1 MHSHKSR
8 FNDAEEY
15 PMIPILTLDEMR
27 AVERKS
33 SEHGLS
39 EYDMIMSAGE
49 AVFQSLKSMLEE
61 EYEQGY
67 DDGFPDDAPE
77 NFQENEEHENNDPSQ
92 GPKVPKQD
100 PYTVA
105 FVCGSGHNGADALSA
120 ALLSAQAGYAVVIYQ
135 LHSDRPYGSEIL
147 KLHQQ
152 LRDADLE
159 IHIVTTHVD
168 LPVFQEVDLIVDG
181 LLGTGAKGQPTG
193 LVQSCIYGMNKS
205 GVPVLS
211 IDLPSGV
218 QSDDSQVPGSAVQA
232 TATIC
237 LGAIK
242 VSAAFYPSCT
252 FFGRIGYSPIC
263 FDERSLVSQPSQLAL
278 YTPEDAIDDLPARDF
293 RSNKYTAGKVLVITG
308 SRGMHGAAA
317 LCSNAAL
324 RAGAGLVRCA
334 VPAGIYSE
342 LAPHLLEVIGVP
354 VGENSDYRFTPGHL
368 EEIKTWLDWA
378 DTILIGPGLGKH
390 PQTEAFLDKLMPL
403 LKGRKVVVDGDAL
416 NWFAGEQ
423 SERRKLAGYEQTVLT
438 PHAGEYKR
446 LGGIWDYDQPM
457 AHLEN
462 LRQWVKA
469 GTVPIVLK
477 GATTL
482 YAEPDGKLLVVPA
495 GNPGMA
501 TAGSGDVLAGVLAAF
516 LAVRPMTQAA
526 PLAVLAHGKAGDAA
540 RKDRGTLGMTASDL
554 ILYLPSAL
562 KEIEDQIDD
571 AALDAETEK

>member
-15 PMIPILTLDEMR
+15 PMIPILTLEEMQ

-33 SEHGLS
+33 AEHGLS

-49 AVFQSLKSMLEE
+49 AVYQSVKSMLEE

-67 DDGFPDDAPE
+67 DDDFAEEAPE
-77 NFQENEEHENNDPSQ
+77 NFADLDENESTDPGQ
-92 GPKVPKQD
+92 TPKMRKQD

-105 FVCGSGHNGADALSA
+105 FVCGKGHNGADALSA
-120 ALLSAQAGYAVVIYQ
+120 ALLCAQASYAVIIYQ
-135 LHSDRPYGSEIL
+135 LHSENPYSSETL

-152 LRDADLE
+152 LRDVGLE
-159 IHIVTTHVD
+159 VHIVMSPVD
-168 LPVFQEVDLIVDG
+168 LPVFQDVDLIVDG
-181 LLGTGAKGQPTG
+181 LLGTGARGIPTG

-205 GVPVLS
+205 GIPVLS
-211 IDLPSGV
+211 VDVPSGV
-218 QSDDSQVPGSAVQA
+218 QCDLSEVPGSAVQA

-252 FFGRIGYSPIC
+252 FYGRIGYSPIC
-263 FDERSLVSQPSQLAL
+263 FDERSLVSQPSQIAL

-293 RSNKYTAGKVLVITG
+293 RSNKYTSGKVLVITG

-317 LCSNAAL
+317 LASNAAL

-334 VPAGIYSE
+334 VPAGIYSD
-342 LAPHLLEVIGVP
+342 LTPHLLEVIGVP
-354 VGENSDYRFTPGHL
+354 IGENTDYRFTPGHL
-368 EEIKTWLDWA
+368 EEIKAWLDWA
-378 DTILIGPGLGKH
+378 DTILVGPGMGKH
-390 PQTEAFLDKLMPL
+390 PQTEAFLEKLMPL

-416 NWFAGEQ
+416 NWFALEHG
-423 SERRKLAGYEQTVLT
+423 ERRKGPGLEETVLT
-438 PHAGEYKR
+438 PHAGEFKR
-446 LGGIWDYDQPM
+446 IGGEWDYDLPLQ
-457 AHLEN
+457 HIEN
-462 LRQWVKA
+462 LRNWVKA
-469 GTVPIVLK
+469 GNLPIVLK

-482 YAEPDGKLLVVPA
+482 FAEPNGKLLVVPA

-501 TAGSGDVLAGVLAAF
+501 TAGSGDVLAGMLAAF

-562 KEIEDQIDD
+562 KEIEDQIED

>member
-8 FNDAEEY
+8 FNESEEY
-15 PMIPILTLDEMR
+15 PMIPILTLDEMKS
-27 AVERKS
+27 VERKS
-33 SEHGLS
+33 ADHGLS

-49 AVFQSLKSMLEE
+49 SVFQSIKSMLEE
-61 EYEQGY
+61 EYER
-67 DDGFPDDAPE
+67 GFDEDFAAELSETFSDSEETDAT
-77 NFQENEEHENNDPSQ
+77 DPNAT
-92 GPKVPKQD
+92 KTPKQD
-100 PYTVA
+100 PYTIA
-105 FVCGSGHNGADALSA
+105 FVCGKGHNGADALSA

-135 LHSDRPYGSEIL
+135 LHSDEAFGPETQ

-152 LRDADLE
+152 IRDADLE
-159 IHIVTTHVD
+159 IHVMVTPVD

-181 LLGTGAKGQPTG
+181 LLGTGAKAAPEGM
-193 LVQSCIYGMNKS
+193 VQSCIYGMNKS
-205 GVPVLS
+205 GVPILS

-218 QSDDSQVPGSAVQA
+218 LADQSEVPGSAVQA

-293 RSNKYTAGKVLVITG
+293 RSNKYTAGKVLAIAG

-334 VPAGIYSE
+334 VPAGVYSD
-342 LAPHLLEVIGVP
+342 LAPHLLEVIGLP
-354 VGENSDYRFTPGHL
+354 IGENADYRFTPGHI
-368 EEIKTWLDWA
+368 EEIKPWIEWA

-390 PQTEAFLDKLMPL
+390 PQTDVFIDKMMGL
-403 LKGRKVVVDGDAL
+403 LKGRRVIVDGDAL
-416 NWFAGEQ
+416 NWFAGENA
-423 SERRKLAGYEQTVLT
+423 ERRKGAGLENTVLT
-438 PHAGEYKR
+438 PHAGEYQR
-446 LGGIWDYDQPM
+446 LGGQWDYDHPLN
-457 AHLEN
+457 HLDH
-462 LRQWVKA
+462 LRKWVKV
-469 GTVPIVLK
+469 GQVPIVLK

-482 YAEPDGKLLVVPA
+482 FAEPDGKLLVVPA

-516 LAVRPMTQAA
+516 LAVRPMSQAA
-526 PLAVLAHGKAGDAA
+526 PLAILAHGKAGDAA

-571 AALDAETEK
+571 AALDAEAEK